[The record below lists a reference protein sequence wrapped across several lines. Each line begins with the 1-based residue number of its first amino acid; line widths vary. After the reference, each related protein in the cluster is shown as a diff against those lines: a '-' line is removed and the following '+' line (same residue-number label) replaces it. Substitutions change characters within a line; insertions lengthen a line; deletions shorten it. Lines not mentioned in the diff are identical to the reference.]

1 MNALK
6 RKVDEGTQNTQD
18 GITKMQKE
26 VQDRLADTHVGIA
39 KMQKELEAKLSQV
52 SQETLEL
59 KGQQVAAAAGIA
71 KMQKELSQE
80 TLELK
85 GQLSEILQLLRSK
98 P

>member
-39 KMQKELEAKLSQV
+39 KMQKEL
-52 SQETLEL
+52 
-59 KGQQVAAAAGIA
+59 
-71 KMQKELSQE
+71 SQE

>member
-1 MNALK
+1 
-6 RKVDEGTQNTQD
+6 V
-18 GITKMQKE
+18 
-26 VQDRLADTHVGIA
+26 
-39 KMQKELEAKLSQV
+39 ELEAKLSQV

-59 KGQQVAAAAGIA
+59 KGRQVAAAAAAAAAAADIA